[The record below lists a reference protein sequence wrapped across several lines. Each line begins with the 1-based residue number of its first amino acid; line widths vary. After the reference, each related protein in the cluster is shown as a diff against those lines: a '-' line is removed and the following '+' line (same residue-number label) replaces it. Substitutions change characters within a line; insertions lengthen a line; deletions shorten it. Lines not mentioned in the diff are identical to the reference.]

1 MRYTVSASASHRA
14 RWEIVWATTQEAT
27 VGGVPSPTTRLEQ
40 PTATP
45 LAALTTLR
53 LGGPPRRLV
62 RAGSA
67 AEIVAAV
74 RDADAAGEPLLV
86 VGGGSN
92 LVVGDDGFDGTVVH
106 LESRGHT
113 VERPDGEALLC
124 VEAGQD
130 WDELVA
136 ATVDA
141 GLGGLECL
149 SGIPGCAGAT
159 PVQNVGAYGV
169 EISDLLIDV
178 TLLDRATGDVV
189 TVPAAQL
196 GLGYRTSR
204 LKHADR
210 EVVLAARFRLSTHGL
225 SAPIRYAELARV
237 LGVEQDT
244 RAPVGAV
251 REAVLA
257 LRRGKG
263 MVLDEA
269 DHDTWSAGSFFTNPV
284 VAPDVAEEV
293 ARRAAAADQRP
304 VTAWAMPDGRV
315 KLSAAALI
323 ERAGVPRGHPG
334 PDAPVRVSTRH
345 TLALTHRG
353 CGTTGA
359 LLALARD
366 VRDRVEEAFGV
377 RLVPEPVLVGCAL
390 D

>member
-1 MRYTVSASASHRA
+1 M
-14 RWEIVWATTQEAT
+14 
-27 VGGVPSPTTRLEQ
+27 
-40 PTATP
+40 
-45 LAALTTLR
+45 
-53 LGGPPRRLV
+53 
-62 RAGSA
+62 RAGSSE
-67 AEIVAAV
+67 EIVAAV
-74 RDADAAGEPLLV
+74 REVDAAGERLLV

-113 VERPDGEALLC
+113 VERHQGEAVLS

-136 ATVDA
+136 ATVA
-141 GLGGLECL
+141 EGLGGLECL

-169 EISDLLIDV
+169 EIADLLVDA
-178 TLLDRATGDVV
+178 TLFDRTTDAVV
-189 TVPAAQL
+189 TVPAADL

-204 LKHADR
+204 LKGSDR
-210 EVVLAARFRLSTHGL
+210 EVVLAARFRLTTDGL
-225 SAPIRYAELARV
+225 SAPVRYAELART
-237 LGVEQDT
+237 LGVEPGA
-244 RAPVGAV
+244 RAPSADV
-251 REAVLA
+251 REAVLG

-284 VAPDVAEEV
+284 VAPDVADEV
-293 ARRAAAADQRP
+293 ARRAAASGQSP
-304 VTAWAMPDGRV
+304 VTAWPTDDGRV

-323 ERAGVPRGHPG
+323 ERAGVHRGHPG

-353 CGTTGA
+353 GGTTTQ
-359 LLALARD
+359 LLTLARD

>member
-1 MRYTVSASASHRA
+1 M
-14 RWEIVWATTQEAT
+14 
-27 VGGVPSPTTRLEQ
+27 PSPTTRLEQ
-40 PTATP
+40 PTVTP

-53 LGGPPRRLV
+53 LGGPARRLV

-67 AEIVAAV
+67 EEIVAAV

-113 VERPDGEALLC
+113 VECHDGEALLC

-169 EISDLLIDV
+169 ETSDLLVDA

-196 GLGYRTSR
+196 RLGYRTSR

-210 EVVLAARFRLSTHGL
+210 EMVLAARFRLSTDGL

-237 LGVEQDT
+237 LGVEQEA

-251 REAVLA
+251 RDAVLA

-263 MVLDEA
+263 MVLDED

-284 VAPDVAEEV
+284 VAPDVADEV

-323 ERAGVPRGHPG
+323 ERSGVPRGHPG

-345 TLALTHRG
+345 TLALTNRG
-353 CGTTGA
+353 GGSTTQ

-377 RLVPEPVLVGCAL
+377 HLVPEPVLVGCAL